1 MASPRVAP
9 VTDPEVETPP
19 AQDADAAAESTAPG
33 PIRAKPPSRQKL
45 RARQKKRR
53 LQRRKVSRLTMDP
66 NAVLDYKDP
75 KTLRM
80 YLTPEGKI
88 LPRRING
95 NTAKQQRRL
104 APAIKRARH
113 IALLP
118 YAGQEE

>member
-1 MASPRVAP
+1 MTEPEAETQTAP
-9 VTDPEVETPP
+9 
-19 AQDADAAAESTAPG
+19 DADAAPEGAAPG

-53 LQRRKVSRLTMDP
+53 LQRRKVTRLATDP

-88 LPRRING
+88 LPRRITG

-104 APAIKRARH
+104 ATAIKRARH